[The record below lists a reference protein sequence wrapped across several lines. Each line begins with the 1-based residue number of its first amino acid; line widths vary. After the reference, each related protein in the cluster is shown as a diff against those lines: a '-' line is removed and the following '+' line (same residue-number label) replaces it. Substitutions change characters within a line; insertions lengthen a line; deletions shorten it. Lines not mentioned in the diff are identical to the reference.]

1 MAIADGVLTPAQSVL
16 GAVQGLNELDN
27 TITKSTIIG
36 VTCAILILLFLLQPF
51 GINRISVVFSP
62 IVMIWLT
69 LNSTFGMYNLAKYV
83 SGFIPSLSYTDDSR
97 HDRGMLQAFNPYYA
111 FDYLIRN
118 QYQGWRSLGG
128 ILLCFTGV
136 EVLFAGIGAFSRQA
150 IQVSWIGFVYPS
162 LLLTYIGQ
170 AAYISEDP
178 DAYADPFFNCAPPGW
193 LIPSFIIAV
202 CAAIVASQAIITATF
217 HVSHQILGSQLF

>member
-1 MAIADGVLTPAQSVL
+1 
-16 GAVQGLNELDN
+16 
-27 TITKSTIIG
+27 
-36 VTCAILILLFLLQPF
+36 
-51 GINRISVVFSP
+51 
-62 IVMIWLT
+62 
-69 LNSTFGMYNLAKYV
+69 
-83 SGFIPSLSYTDDSR
+83 
-97 HDRGMLQAFNPYYA
+97 MLQAFNPYYA

-193 LIPSFIIAV
+193 LIPSLIIAI
-202 CAAIVASQAIITATF
+202 CAATVASQAIITATF
-217 HVSHQILGSQLF
+217 HVSYHPVGSKPI